1 MPADDAGPAAP
12 RDSRSGGAAL
22 RRRGSG
28 RARGG
33 GPGKPAKIGEAGLLE
48 MLEALL
54 RATGLRSWVAIVAG
68 AIAVGTVGYMV
79 LEGWNLLDS
88 LYMTV
93 ISVTTVGFKEV
104 HDLDATGRIWTMIM
118 SGTGVVLVFGTVGLV
133 TEYLISEATS
143 GRSRTRRMAKAVGEM
158 RGHYVLCGYG
168 RVGSTVARELVHEG
182 TPFVVIDVNPVSLER
197 ARADGRLVIEGDAT
211 DDTTLRAAGIEHARG
226 LISTIDSDA
235 QNVYVIL
242 SARALNPD
250 LLVVGRASTPSA
262 EEKLA
267 LAGADRIVSP
277 YTMAGRRLANLAIR
291 PRVVDFL
298 DAALSRGELSFSL
311 EELHVTAGG
320 SLDGVTVAALRGR
333 GLFVLAV
340 LTEDGRYEANPADER
355 RLLVGETIIG
365 SGSGDA
371 FRVARGDDGPEG
383 RP

>member
-1 MPADDAGPAAP
+1 M
-12 RDSRSGGAAL
+12 
-22 RRRGSG
+22 
-28 RARGG
+28 AR
-33 GPGKPAKIGEAGLLE
+33 PGGEAGVRDTLLV
-48 MLEALL
+48 LL
-54 RATGLRSWVAIVAG
+54 GAPGLRTWIAIVAL
-68 AIAVGTVGYMV
+68 AIAVGTAGYMV
-79 LEGWNLLDS
+79 LEGWTFLDAI
-88 LYMTV
+88 YMTV

-104 HDLDATGRIWTMIM
+104 RELDASGRVWTMIM

-133 TEYLISEATS
+133 TEYLITEATS
-143 GRSRTRRMAKAVGEM
+143 GRSRTRQMARAVGEL

-182 TPFVVIDVNPVSLER
+182 TPFAVIDIHPDSLDR
-197 ARADGRLVIEGDAT
+197 ARADGHLIVEGDAT
-211 DDTTLRAAGIEHARG
+211 DDSTLRAAGIERARG

-242 SARALNPD
+242 SARALNPS

-267 LAGADRIVSP
+267 RAGADRIVSP
-277 YTMAGRRLANLAIR
+277 YTMAGRRLAELAIR

-298 DAALSRGELSFSL
+298 DAALSHGELSFSL

-340 LTEDGRYEANPADER
+340 LTEGGRYEANPADDR
-355 RLLVGETIIG
+355 RLLVGETIVG
-365 SGSGDA
+365 SGSAEA
-371 FRVARGDDGPEG
+371 FRAARDEERQEG
-383 RP
+383 RR